1 MDNRVLVDT
10 SYWLA
15 LELARD
21 QYHQAAID
29 HWRDVALLPTPLTLV
44 TTSFIFAEVVAY
56 MSSHG
61 FHRKAVQFG
70 NNLMQ
75 DPFVQFIHIDAGLLH
90 DAWSY
95 FQRHDDKDY
104 SLTDCVSFVLMR
116 NMGITAAFTFDRHFE
131 QAGFIRQ
138 PL

>member
-1 MDNRVLVDT
+1 MGNSVLVDT

-21 QYHQAAID
+21 QYHQVAIS
-29 HWRDVALLPTPLTLV
+29 HWQSVALLSSPLTLV

-56 MSSHG
+56 MSNHG

-75 DPFVQFIHIDAGLLH
+75 DPFVQFIHVDARLLL

-104 SLTDCVSFVLMR
+104 SLADCVSFVVMR
-116 NMGITAAFTFDRHFE
+116 NLNITTAFAFDRHFE
-131 QAGFIRQ
+131 QAGYTRQ
-138 PL
+138 P